1 MEGITRC
8 MFFLFFGL
16 KVIRPFAQHSEE
28 FELDQVVDQRIESI
42 SSLTEE
48 GSEIDYSSLTE
59 DLNYF
64 ARHKLNLNSAEI
76 ADLQAL
82 VVLSDAQIQSLFQH
96 ISKYG
101 KLKSIFELQS
111 VAGLDLTIVR
121 WLQPFVFVN
130 EEDGFSDFS
139 FRRLKE
145 EGTHAILFRAKRTLQ
160 EQAGFVPDALT
171 GKKNFLGSEYGTYLR
186 YRFLYRRNIAFGLTL
201 ENDIGEPLGMGPDFK
216 SASLFIREARGLKQL
231 AIGDYQVQFGQGLT
245 CWNSMAFGKSSFS
258 VQVKRNAQN
267 LRPYSSVNENS
278 FFRGAGATFGNK
290 IFSTTVFVS
299 RRKLDATF
307 TNDTVLSDDNQVV
320 SAIALGGLHRTE
332 GERANKNAL
341 TEDIY
346 GGNVQVQRGMW
357 KLGVVAVH
365 RSFSDSI
372 LAKTDWYA
380 QGKFAGR
387 NQDVMGVYAEGV
399 WQNVSLFGEV
409 SRSSNGAAASVFGM
423 TSALHARVSATLL
436 FRDFDTDFQSVY
448 SNVLAEGNS
457 VLPSNERGTYASVQ
471 AQLTKKISMNAYT
484 DVVQFPW
491 LKYQVT
497 APSSFSDN
505 LIQFNYR
512 PDKKHEFYARMRIR
526 RTSIDRSV
534 LNRIDFP
541 VDKFSQQLR
550 LNFIF
555 SPTESLKLHSRLE
568 LVKTNEEGLPNETG
582 YLVFQDV
589 IWKKMNVPFSVTIR
603 YALFQADTWNAR
615 LYAYE
620 NDVLY
625 SYSIPAYY
633 GKGSRIYGIFK
644 FDVRR
649 NIDIW
654 FRIAQW
660 TYTDRDYIS
669 SGDSMIS
676 GFRKTDCTLQMRMQF

>member
-1 MEGITRC
+1 MEGITKC
-8 MFFLFFGL
+8 LLFLFFML
-16 KVIRPFAQHSEE
+16 KVICPFAQHSEE

-82 VVLSDAQIQSLFQH
+82 VVLSDAQINSLFRH

-111 VAGLDLTIVR
+111 VVGLDLMTVR

-139 FRRLKE
+139 FRRLRE
-145 EGTHAILFRAKRTLQ
+145 EGMHDVLFRAKRTLQ
-160 EQAGFVPDALT
+160 EQAGFIPDALT
-171 GKKNFLGSEYGTYLR
+171 GKKRFLGSEYGTYFR
-186 YRFLYRRNIAFGLTL
+186 YRFQYRRNIAFGLTL
-201 ENDIGEPLGMGPDFK
+201 ENDIGEPLRTGPDFK
-216 SASLFIREARGLKQL
+216 SASLFIREAKGLKQL

-290 IFSTTVFVS
+290 FFSTTLFVS

-332 GERANKNAL
+332 SERDNRNAL

-357 KLGVVAVH
+357 KLGAVAVH

-372 LAKTDWYA
+372 SAKTDWYA
-380 QGKFAGR
+380 QGKYSGR
-387 NQDVMGVYAEGV
+387 NQYVMGAYAEGV

-409 SRSSNGAAASVFGM
+409 SRSSNGAMASVFGM

-436 FRDFDTDFQSVY
+436 FRDFDTDFQAVY

-457 VLPSNERGTYASVQ
+457 VLPSNERGMYASVQ
-471 AQLTKKISMNAYT
+471 AQLSKKISMNAYT
-484 DVVQFPW
+484 DGVQFPW

-526 RTSIDRSV
+526 RTSIDKSV

-541 VDKFSQQLR
+541 VDKLSQQIR

-555 SPTESLKLHSRLE
+555 SPTESLKLHSRIE
-568 LVKTNEEGLPNETG
+568 LVKTNEEGLPTETG

-589 IWKKMNVPFSVTIR
+589 IWKKMNVPVSVTIR
-603 YALFQADTWNAR
+603 YALFQSDTWNAR

-633 GKGSRIYGIFK
+633 GKGARIYGIFK

-649 NIDIW
+649 NIDMW

-660 TYTDRDYIS
+660 TYTDRDFIS
-669 SGDSMIS
+669 SGNSMIS

>member
-1 MEGITRC
+1 
-8 MFFLFFGL
+8 
-16 KVIRPFAQHSEE
+16 
-28 FELDQVVDQRIESI
+28 
-42 SSLTEE
+42 
-48 GSEIDYSSLTE
+48 
-59 DLNYF
+59 
-64 ARHKLNLNSAEI
+64 
-76 ADLQAL
+76 
-82 VVLSDAQIQSLFQH
+82 
-96 ISKYG
+96 
-101 KLKSIFELQS
+101 
-111 VAGLDLTIVR
+111 
-121 WLQPFVFVN
+121 
-130 EEDGFSDFS
+130 
-139 FRRLKE
+139 
-145 EGTHAILFRAKRTLQ
+145 
-160 EQAGFVPDALT
+160 
-171 GKKNFLGSEYGTYLR
+171 
-186 YRFLYRRNIAFGLTL
+186 
-201 ENDIGEPLGMGPDFK
+201 
-216 SASLFIREARGLKQL
+216 
-231 AIGDYQVQFGQGLT
+231 
-245 CWNSMAFGKSSFS
+245 MAFGKSSFS

-290 IFSTTVFVS
+290 FLSTTIFVS

-332 GERANKNAL
+332 SERANKNAL
-341 TEDIY
+341 SEDIY

-357 KLGVVAVH
+357 KLGAVGVH

-372 LAKTDWYA
+372 SAKSDWYA
-380 QGKFAGR
+380 QGKFADR

-457 VLPSNERGTYASVQ
+457 ILPSNERGTYASVQ

-505 LIQFNYR
+505 LIQFNYK
-512 PDKKHEFYARMRIR
+512 PDKKHEFYVRMRIR

-541 VDKFSQQLR
+541 VDKFLQQIR

-568 LVKTNEEGLPNETG
+568 FVKTNEEGLPNETG
-582 YLVFQDV
+582 YLIFQDI
-589 IWKKMNVPFSVTIR
+589 IWKKMNVPFSVTFR
-603 YALFQADTWNAR
+603 YALFQTDAWNAR

-620 NDVLY
+620 NDLLY

-633 GKGSRIYGIFK
+633 GKGARIYGIFK

-649 NIDIW
+649 NIDVW

-669 SGDSMIS
+669 SGNSMIS